1 MPKNLDT
8 LREQLK
14 STSTA
19 LAAAMTAGDEAK
31 ITACLEEYGKAY
43 NEYHNDGMLE
53 QISEQL
59 DKSVLTA
66 RGIRPITTQER
77 EFADSFISAHKSID
91 VKQALSG
98 VPLAL
103 PQTIIDTIIDDTQAR
118 QTAFI
123 RSNA

>member
-66 RGIRPITTQER
+66 RGRRFPAFR
-77 EFADSFISAHKSID
+77 LHCLRLSSI
-91 VKQALSG
+91 QLSTICALSI
-98 VPLAL
+98 LCL
-103 PQTIIDTIIDDTQAR
+103 TM
-118 QTAFI
+118 
-123 RSNA
+123 